1 MVIFAKTL
9 SFGNDV
15 GFINNDSLS
24 FGNVY
29 CIFWIRCDKLV
40 TNNLLKKKLLL
51 KFIKKLWVPVN
62 LTSKVSDIW
71 GLIPRLRQKSIGV
84 SVRW

>member
-1 MVIFAKTL
+1 MVIFAETL

-29 CIFWIRCDKLV
+29 CIFWIRCDKLD
-40 TNNLLKKKLLL
+40 TNNLLKKK
-51 KFIKKLWVPVN
+51 
-62 LTSKVSDIW
+62 SYY
-71 GLIPRLRQKSIGV
+71 
-84 SVRW
+84 

>member
-1 MVIFAKTL
+1 MVIFAETL

-40 TNNLLKKKLLL
+40 TNNLLKKK
-51 KFIKKLWVPVN
+51 FIIKIYWKI
-62 LTSKVSDIW
+62 VS
-71 GLIPRLRQKSIGV
+71 S
-84 SVRW
+84 S

>member
-1 MVIFAKTL
+1 MVIFAETL

-71 GLIPRLRQKSIGV
+71 GLISCLRQKSIGV

>member
-15 GFINNDSLS
+15 GFINNDTLS

-29 CIFWIRCDKLV
+29 CIFWIRYDKLV
-40 TNNLLKKKLLL
+40 TNNLLKKKVI
-51 KFIKKLWVPVN
+51 IKIYWKIVG
-62 LTSKVSDIW
+62 SS
-71 GLIPRLRQKSIGV
+71 
-84 SVRW
+84 

>member
-40 TNNLLKKKLLL
+40 TNNLLKKK
-51 KFIKKLWVPVN
+51 FIIKIYWKI
-62 LTSKVSDIW
+62 VS
-71 GLIPRLRQKSIGV
+71 S
-84 SVRW
+84 S